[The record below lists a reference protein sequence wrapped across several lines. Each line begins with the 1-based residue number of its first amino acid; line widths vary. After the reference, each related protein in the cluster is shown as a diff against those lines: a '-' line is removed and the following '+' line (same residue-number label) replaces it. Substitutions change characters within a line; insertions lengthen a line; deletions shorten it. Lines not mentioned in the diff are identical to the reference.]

1 MAQSKAARAALLTA
15 KDPYKRAKRVVST
28 TGRYADGGAVDAP
41 QPDLNQQGLYSHA
54 AQIASTALQQ
64 QAPPAQVRSTLLNK
78 GVKPDELKWS
88 GFDQKLGTKPMVTRD
103 EVVRH
108 FRSGLP
114 GVQETTLGLESQLHA
129 GYADGSG
136 PTKYHDYQLPGG
148 ENYRE
153 VLMHL
158 PDAGVEDFQKRHA
171 DAKRAQADTLARTK
185 TLLDLHGY
193 GSRHPDILAAMEDHV
208 NANKAFSKVQDEMES
223 RNRASYRSSHWD
235 EPNVLAHLRLSDRK
249 LPSGSKALHLEE
261 LQSDWAQEGRDKG
274 FRDANANRM
283 TVANEGGIWRVRD
296 PAGQRVDLNGAAGF
310 GSEEQARAA
319 LASNTRDVGGIPSA
333 PYVDSTAK
341 WTDLGLKRALHEAAK
356 GGYDKLLITPG
367 EEQAKRYDLSKQVD
381 AIHVH
386 GRDNEHVDISLKHKG
401 GDWDDEISAVPVAR
415 LADHVGKELAE
426 KIVNDRAAHPPAR
439 GSFSKEYSGVDLKVG
454 GEGMKSYYDKIVP
467 TALQKLA
474 KKHDP
479 SAEVKLHGHS
489 MTESVVNPNLTEMRN
504 VFRRANQRPPTDND
518 ELRRWLRREYGDG
531 RHDEMFAE
539 PTKLHSIDIT
549 PKMRASILKGQPA
562 YARGGRTGRDDVW
575 DRFHKAVS
583 YARGGRT
590 EIDDK
595 LLGSLK
601 RPGSGYVPVRNKPGT
616 VKIPGYGEVEAR
628 PIDAIE
634 QSAAKYMKGQGR
646 HHDNEFSPFNE
657 EFARKVADAFE
668 RMEHNPRDPKV
679 KRAYDALIDETLAQY
694 HAARDTGIDFKFLKP
709 GEADPYA
716 RSPSLGYA
724 DIVNKGK
731 LHVFPT
737 DAGYGQGEASDN
749 PLLKRVGKIGDLN
762 NATVNDAFRI
772 VHDIY
777 GHFGPGNPFF
787 RAPGEERAF
796 RQHSQMYGP
805 EARKAAAT
813 ETRGQNS
820 WVNYGPKAAQNKGA
834 SGADTVYAEQKAGL
848 LPDEFMGDA
857 PIAKADGGSIGAVPD
872 DHPIV
877 QKALQV
883 VSQQVPDV
891 AQQEKTASN
900 ASLARLLDKTRQTQ
914 VGRMV
919 DRYQNPSPM
928 TATKRLHGDL
938 SGLTKEGEP
947 GRMWYEK
954 SSKRILDYV
963 GGDKNE
969 ADKFAQLIAIYSPQ
983 TAVDVNTQNAIK
995 AYNRAK
1001 AGQQLWNGEILER
1014 DRSFDT
1020 IKAANDY
1027 TKGLGRGATKIPL
1040 DDSGKRFL
1048 FARHGDIKDYDN
1060 IATLDRDLKA
1070 HLVMNEGIPFE
1081 GRKIN
1086 NFYNNLMT
1094 HIDPDRKQGSTQDLW
1109 MARAFGFHDDAV
1121 GAATKYDFMEKLTHK
1136 LATEMGW
1143 KPHQVQAAIW
1153 TAMKTRQEAVKHDVR
1168 REAAAQGIGTMVP
1181 GPTGKPQFTVTP
1193 GKEDEYSSLMRERA
1207 LQTVLDPNHIRNSAR
1222 DFSDFLD
1229 QNLAHVSWEATPSR
1243 QIAHLQGLEQKPPQV
1258 KADYHKRISDALQ
1271 DEQGNDLLAK
1281 YIGML
1286 SPGTVEAPGYWQGEI
1301 NPATHQLVGST
1312 RIKAAGQRPDID
1324 EASKELMNIY
1334 ADARG
1339 LLLKQ
1344 DGVGYHRPY
1353 FNPQVSKANGVE
1365 YRFDKPLSGD
1375 EIRRLGALIDQ
1386 HVPDTAVV
1394 PVGPDTVRVINF
1406 SGMDDHKPYHRAVD
1420 EAVGKAD
1427 IGAATAQRRVFASDG
1442 DLRTNDWKASPNGED
1457 YRQRLGASR
1466 RPDVLRYLSDV
1477 LAPKVE
1483 AVDEGFAKEHGL
1495 ARDRRLEKALRQLHE
1510 VGEELPKARASGGA
1524 VNHTPTDAQK
1534 SAGNYAKRKMSFQ
1547 GIPITIENELGST
1560 RSGRDDRGRAWSCK
1574 LPADYGYIR
1583 NTLGADGDHVDCYVG
1598 PDANSNLVVVVNQ
1611 RHLHGERAFD
1621 EHKALV
1627 GFPSEK
1633 AGIDC
1638 YVKAFSDGKGADR
1651 IKSVEV
1657 MSVDAFKKWLRRG
1670 KTTSPANGR
1679 SIVDRAL
1686 QLVHKGA

>member
-1 MAQSKAARAALLTA
+1 MNRSKATRAALMIARAVGGRANENDDTWWHGSGSGDLRGGESGLHLGTRA
-15 KDPYKRAKRVVST
+15 AAEDALNARIGFPAEGSWDGTREYGKTKLAGKNTILKRNEYGLSGHNVYAPDEDYYPHEHPNGLPMVSRGFVMKPEWKPNIAGYRLKGPMSNTTRTPHDDWKANGYMKRALNKGNAKRGYFYRNEGEDSGSISAVVPDDRHIEPVDPATQKARGGALLVKDPYKHAKKVVST
-28 TGRYADGGAVDAP
+28 TGRYKDGG
-41 QPDLNQQGLYSHA
+41 
-54 AQIASTALQQ
+54 
-64 QAPPAQVRSTLLNK
+64 
-78 GVKPDELKWS
+78 
-88 GFDQKLGTKPMVTRD
+88 
-103 EVVRH
+103 
-108 FRSGLP
+108 
-114 GVQETTLGLESQLHA
+114 
-129 GYADGSG
+129 
-136 PTKYHDYQLPGG
+136 
-148 ENYRE
+148 
-153 VLMHL
+153 
-158 PDAGVEDFQKRHA
+158 
-171 DAKRAQADTLARTK
+171 
-185 TLLDLHGY
+185 
-193 GSRHPDILAAMEDHV
+193 
-208 NANKAFSKVQDEMES
+208 
-223 RNRASYRSSHWD
+223 
-235 EPNVLAHLRLSDRK
+235 
-249 LPSGSKALHLEE
+249 
-261 LQSDWAQEGRDKG
+261 
-274 FRDANANRM
+274 
-283 TVANEGGIWRVRD
+283 
-296 PAGQRVDLNGAAGF
+296 
-310 GSEEQARAA
+310 
-319 LASNTRDVGGIPSA
+319 
-333 PYVDSTAK
+333 
-341 WTDLGLKRALHEAAK
+341 
-356 GGYDKLLITPG
+356 
-367 EEQAKRYDLSKQVD
+367 
-381 AIHVH
+381 
-386 GRDNEHVDISLKHKG
+386 
-401 GDWDDEISAVPVAR
+401 
-415 LADHVGKELAE
+415 
-426 KIVNDRAAHPPAR
+426 
-439 GSFSKEYSGVDLKVG
+439 
-454 GEGMKSYYDKIVP
+454 
-467 TALQKLA
+467 
-474 KKHDP
+474 
-479 SAEVKLHGHS
+479 
-489 MTESVVNPNLTEMRN
+489 
-504 VFRRANQRPPTDND
+504 
-518 ELRRWLRREYGDG
+518 
-531 RHDEMFAE
+531 
-539 PTKLHSIDIT
+539 
-549 PKMRASILKGQPA
+549 
-562 YARGGRTGRDDVW
+562 DVW
-575 DRFHKAVS
+575 DRFHRAVS

-595 LLGSLK
+595 LLGSLR
-601 RPGSGYVPVRNKPGT
+601 RPGSGYQPVRNKPGT
-616 VKIPGYGEVEAR
+616 VKIPGIGEVEAR

-657 EFARKVADAFE
+657 DFARKVAEAFE

-694 HAARDTGIDFKFLKP
+694 HAARDTGIDFKFIKP
-709 GEADPYA
+709 GEKDPYA
-716 RSPSLGYA
+716 ASPSLGYA

-737 DAGYGQGEASDN
+737 EAGFGSSSKDVSDN
-749 PLLKRVGKIGDLN
+749 PLLKRVGKIGDMN
-762 NATVNDAFRI
+762 DATVNDAFRI
-772 VHDIY
+772 VHDLY
-777 GHFGPGNPFF
+777 GHYGPGNPFF

-796 RQHSQMYGP
+796 VKHAQMYGP

-820 WVNYGPKAAQNKGA
+820 WVNYGPFGDRNRKASAG
-834 SGADTVYAEQKAGL
+834 DTVFADQKTGL
-848 LPDEFMGDA
+848 LPDELTG
-857 PIAKADGGSIGAVPD
+857 PVPKADGGSVGTVPD
-872 DHPIV
+872 EHPIV
-877 QKALQV
+877 QQALQTV
-883 VSQQVPDV
+883 ATQVPEV

-928 TATKRLHGDL
+928 TATKRLHSDL

-1001 AGQQLWNGEILER
+1001 AGQQLWNGEILDR

-1020 IKAANDY
+1020 IKAANEY
-1027 TKGLGRGATKIPL
+1027 QKTLGKGATKIPL

-1048 FARHGDIKDYDN
+1048 FARHGDIKGYDN

-1094 HIDPDRKQGSTQDLW
+1094 HIDPERKQGSTQDLW

-1153 TAMKTRQEAVKHDVR
+1153 TAMKTRQEAVKNDVR
-1168 REAAAQGIGTMVP
+1168 KEAVASGLGTMAP
-1181 GPTGKPQFTVTP
+1181 GPAGKPQFTVTP
-1193 GKEDEYSSLMRERA
+1193 GKEDAYSSLMRERA

-1258 KADYHKRISDALQ
+1258 KADYHKRISEALQ

-1353 FNPQVSKANGVE
+1353 FNPQISKANGIE
-1365 YRFDKPLSGD
+1365 YQFDKPLSGD
-1375 EIRRLGALIDQ
+1375 EIRRLGTLIDQ
-1386 HVPDTAVV
+1386 HVPDTAII

-1466 RPDVLRYLSDV
+1466 RPDVLRYVSDV

-1483 AVDEGFAKEHGL
+1483 AVDEVFAKEHGL
-1495 ARDRRLEKALRQLHE
+1495 ARDRRLEKVFRQLHE
-1510 VGEELPKARASGGA
+1510 VGAGELPKARAFGGA
-1524 VNHTPTDAQK
+1524 VNHAPSEAQK
-1534 SAGNYAKRKMSFQ
+1534 SAGNYAKRKISFQ

-1583 NTLGADGDHVDCYVG
+1583 GTEGSDGDHVDCYVG
-1598 PDANSNLVVVVNQ
+1598 PNADSNLVTVVNQ
-1611 RHLHGERAFD
+1611 RHLDGGFD
-1621 EHKALV
+1621 EHKCLL
-1627 GFPSEK
+1627 GFESEK
-1633 AGIDC
+1633 RAIDC

-1651 IKSVEV
+1651 IKSIEV
-1657 MSVDAFKKWLRRG
+1657 MSVDAFRKWLRRG

-1679 SIVDRAL
+1679 SIVDKAL
-1686 QLVHKGA
+1686 QLVHKGAQP

>member
-1 MAQSKAARAALLTA
+1 
-15 KDPYKRAKRVVST
+15 
-28 TGRYADGGAVDAP
+28 
-41 QPDLNQQGLYSHA
+41 
-54 AQIASTALQQ
+54 
-64 QAPPAQVRSTLLNK
+64 
-78 GVKPDELKWS
+78 
-88 GFDQKLGTKPMVTRD
+88 
-103 EVVRH
+103 
-108 FRSGLP
+108 
-114 GVQETTLGLESQLHA
+114 
-129 GYADGSG
+129 
-136 PTKYHDYQLPGG
+136 
-148 ENYRE
+148 
-153 VLMHL
+153 MHL
-158 PDAGVEDFQKRHA
+158 PPASADEHRKVLADLEQARRDKA
-171 DAKRAQADTLARTK
+171 DAFSALRQANEANAPNRSDMRMAYAQALM
-185 TLLDLHGY
+185 
-193 GSRHPDILAAMEDHV
+193 RHDELQE
-208 NANKAFSKVQDEMES
+208 KAQQS
-223 RNRASYRSSHWD
+223 NREADKNNYNSSHWD
-235 EPNVLAHLRLSDRK
+235 EPNVLAHLRMSDRK
-249 LPSGSKALHLEE
+249 LPGGGKALHLEE
-261 LQSDWAQEGRDKG
+261 LQSDWGQAGRDKG
-274 FRDANANRM
+274 F
-283 TVANEGGIWRVRD
+283 VGPEHSSERVRQLED
-296 PAGQRVDLNGAAGF
+296 AIQ
-310 GSEEQARAA
+310 EARGTLAIHQSRIHDSVLGMSYAKYLREHPDMPSRTAA
-319 LASNTRDVGGIPSA
+319 LATLREAKQGDEQYSAAMRRVQELEAEQSAANPVGKIPSA

-367 EEQAKRYDLSKQVD
+367 EEQAKRYDLSKHLD
-381 AIHVH
+381 AVSVSD
-386 GRDNEHVDISLKHKG
+386 GDAGLSLSMRKKG
-401 GDWDDEISAVPVAR
+401 ANQF
-415 LADHVGKELAE
+415 DHVADGLSDGALAE
-426 KIVNDRAAHPPAR
+426 HIGKDLATKILEDRGNHTGGLAPFNKTYR
-439 GSFSKEYSGVDLKVG
+439 GLDLKVG

-467 TALQKLA
+467 SALQKLA

-479 SAEVKLHGHS
+479 SATVKLHDNIEGAS
-489 MTESVVNPNLTEMRN
+489 TAIGKGITRQQAPMR
-504 VFRRANQRPPTDND
+504 
-518 ELRRWLRREYGDG
+518 
-531 RHDEMFAE
+531 
-539 PTKLHSIDIT
+539 LHSIDIT

-562 YARGGRTGRDDVW
+562 YARGGRTGRDDAVW
-575 DRFHKAVS
+575 DRFRKAVA
-583 YARGGRT
+583 YARGGRA

-601 RPGSGYVPVRNKPGT
+601 RPGSGYQSVRNKPGT

-634 QSAAKYMKGQGR
+634 QSAAKYMKAQGR

-657 EFARKVADAFE
+657 DFARKVADAFE

-709 GEADPYA
+709 GEKDPYA
-716 RSPSLGYA
+716 ASPSLGYA

-731 LHVFPT
+731 LRVFPT

-749 PLLKRVGKIGDLN
+749 PLLKRVGKIGDLD

-772 VHDIY
+772 VHDVY

-857 PIAKADGGSIGAVPD
+857 PITKADGGSISAVPGE
-872 DHPIV
+872 HPIV
-877 QKALQV
+877 QQALQTV
-883 VSQQVPDV
+883 AQHVPDITQQVPEL
-891 AQQEKTASN
+891 AKQEKTASN
-900 ASLARLLDKTRQTQ
+900 ASLARLLDKTRQTT

-919 DRYQNPSPM
+919 DRYQKPTPM
-928 TATKRLHGDL
+928 TATKRLYGDL

-995 AYNRAK
+995 AYNRSK
-1001 AGQQLWNGEILER
+1001 AGEPLWKGEILDR
-1014 DRSFDT
+1014 DKTFDT
-1020 IKAANDY
+1020 IKAANDHA
-1027 TKGLGRGATKIPL
+1027 KALGRGATKIPL
-1040 DDSGKRFL
+1040 DDSGKRYL

-1136 LATEMGW
+1136 LAVEQGW

-1153 TAMKTRQEAVKHDVR
+1153 TAMKTRQEAVKNDVR
-1168 REAAAQGIGTMVP
+1168 REAVEKGLGTLAP
-1181 GPTGKPQFTVTP
+1181 GPSGKPQFTVVP
-1193 GKEDEYSSLMRERA
+1193 GKEDAYSSLMRERA
-1207 LQTVLDPNHIRNSAR
+1207 LETVLDPDHIRNSAR

-1243 QIAHLQGLEQKPPQV
+1243 QIAHLQGLEQKPPHV
-1258 KADYHKRISDALQ
+1258 KADYHKRISEALQ
-1271 DEQGNDLLAK
+1271 DEQGGDLLAK

-1286 SPGTVEAPGYWQGEI
+1286 SPGTVDAPGYWQGEI

-1324 EASKELMNIY
+1324 DASKELMNIY

-1344 DGVGYHRPY
+1344 DGVGYHRPF
-1353 FNPQVSKANGVE
+1353 FNPQVSKANGIE
-1365 YRFDKPLSGD
+1365 YKFDKELSGD
-1375 EIRRLGALIDQ
+1375 EIRRLGAMVDQ

-1406 SGMDDHKPYHRAVD
+1406 SGLDDHRPYHKAVD
-1420 EAVGKAD
+1420 EALGKAD

-1442 DLRTNDWKASPNGED
+1442 DLRTNDWKANPNGED
-1457 YRQRLGASR
+1457 YRSRLGASR

-1510 VGEELPKARASGGA
+1510 IDDVGRPTRATGGA
-1524 VNHTPTDAQK
+1524 VNHAPTDAQK
-1534 SAGNYAKRKMSFQ
+1534 SAGNYAKRKTSFQ
-1547 GIPITIENELGST
+1547 GIPISIENERGST
-1560 RSGRDDRGRAWSCK
+1560 RSGRDERGKTWSCR

-1583 NTLGADGDHVDCYVG
+1583 GTEGADGDHVDCYVG
-1598 PDANSNLVVVVNQ
+1598 PDDGSNLVVVVNQ
-1611 RHLHGERAFD
+1611 RHLHGDMSFD
-1621 EHKALV
+1621 EHKACL
-1627 GFPSEK
+1627 GFPSER
-1633 AGIDC
+1633 AAIDC